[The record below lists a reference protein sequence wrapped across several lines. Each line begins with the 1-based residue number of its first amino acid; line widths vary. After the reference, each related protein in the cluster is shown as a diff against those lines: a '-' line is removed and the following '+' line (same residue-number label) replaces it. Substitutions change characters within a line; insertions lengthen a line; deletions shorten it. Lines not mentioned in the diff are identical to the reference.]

1 MISAG
6 INIITDT
13 EAINQYQRVL
23 SRELIDE

>member
-13 EAINQYQRVL
+13 EAINQSQREL
-23 SRELIDE
+23 LRELIDE

>member
-1 MISAG
+1 MISPG

-23 SRELIDE
+23 LRELIDE